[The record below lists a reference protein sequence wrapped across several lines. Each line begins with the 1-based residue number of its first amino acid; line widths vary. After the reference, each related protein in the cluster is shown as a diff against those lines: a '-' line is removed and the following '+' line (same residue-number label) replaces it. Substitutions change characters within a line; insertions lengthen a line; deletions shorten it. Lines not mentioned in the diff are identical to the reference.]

1 MDGFLETIVG
11 TPNYEAPEI
20 LKGQRYGHNCDL
32 FSIGIILFQMVAGE
46 LPFKARS
53 EI

>member
-11 TPNYEAPEI
+11 TPYYKAPEI